1 MVIPPSLSRSELKD
15 RKDDVISQTMAEQ
28 EEEEK
33 DKPVSHGGEENSFY
47 SELCIVYGNVTVPL
61 LLLGTP
67 A

>member
-15 RKDDVISQTMAEQ
+15 KKDGVASQTMAEQ
-28 EEEEK
+28 EDEEK

-47 SELCIVYGNVTVPL
+47 SELCIVYENATVSL

>member
-33 DKPVSHGGEENSFY
+33 DKPVSHGGEEKSLY
-47 SELCIVYGNVTVPL
+47 SELRLCIYDNVTV
-61 LLLGTP
+61 
-67 A
+67 